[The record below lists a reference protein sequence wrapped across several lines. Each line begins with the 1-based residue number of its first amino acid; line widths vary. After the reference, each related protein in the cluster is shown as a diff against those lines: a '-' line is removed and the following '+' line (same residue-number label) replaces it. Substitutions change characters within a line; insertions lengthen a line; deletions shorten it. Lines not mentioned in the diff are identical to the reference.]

1 MLLTGMAMQVVMLFE
16 VVGQNSC
23 WACVGVRRLIS
34 HTGWDRRNRI
44 VIGMIETSR
53 VMPECAVG
61 NGLDSHIYF
70 MVKFCTGYL
79 QKALKDPDKFESGGR
94 ARMSATFQFTACMV
108 QLHSIDASSAAA

>member
-16 VVGQNSC
+16 FVGQKSC

-34 HTGWDRRNRI
+34 YTGWDRSNHI

-61 NGLDSHIYF
+61 NGLESHINF
-70 MVKFCTGYL
+70 TVKFCTGYL
-79 QKALKDPDKFESGGR
+79 QKALEDPDKFETGGR
-94 ARMSATFQFTACMV
+94 ARMSATCQFTACMV
-108 QLHSIDASSAAA
+108 QLHSKDDSSAAA